1 MARVSA
7 SGQTGTVVAEAAE
20 GRSYVDWG
28 AVIAGAALATA
39 IGFILLAFGAALGL
53 SFASPYRGVQES
65 SLWLYAIGA
74 AIWLIWVQAS
84 AYMAGGY
91 LAGRMRKRHFDA
103 TPTEVEVRDGAHG
116 LTVWAVGV
124 LISAAVAGMVGTGA
138 IQLAG
143 GAAQTAA
150 TAASGNAD
158 AADGRTGY
166 FVDMLLR
173 PASPAS
179 AGAGTTP
186 PGATATSPA
195 TTATTSTTASP
206 GTGAPRDPAAA
217 DASRREISRI
227 LTVGAGRDMAADD
240 RTYIARVVA
249 ERTGLSQAEAERRV
263 DETVAKAKDA
273 ANKARKAAI
282 ITAFITVTALLIG
295 AAAAWWAGSM
305 GGRDRDR
312 GTAFSLFGR
321 WGY

>member
-28 AVIAGAALATA
+28 AVIAGAVLATA

-53 SFASPYRGVQES
+53 SFASPYRGVEES
-65 SLWLYAIGA
+65 SLWLFAIGA

-116 LTVWAVGV
+116 LVVWALGV
-124 LISAAVAGMVGTGA
+124 LISAAVAGMIGTGA

-158 AADGRTGY
+158 AAGDSNGY
-166 FVDMLLR
+166 FIDMLLR
-173 PASPAS
+173 PAAPAAS
-179 AGAGTTP
+179 TAATTTP
-186 PGATATSPA
+186 STTTPA
-195 TTATTSTTASP
+195 TTTPT
-206 GTGAPRDPAAA
+206 GTGASRDPAVA

-227 LTVGAGRDMAADD
+227 MTASAGRDLAADD

-263 DETVAKAKDA
+263 SETMAKAKDA
-273 ANKARKAAI
+273 ANKARKATI
-282 ITAFITVTALLIG
+282 ITAFITITALLIG

-312 GTAFSLFGR
+312 GTAFTLFGR